1 MKLLDC
7 MIVDGSILSSKV
19 SIRSFAMQLR
29 AVSILAF
36 VLLAYGLLVSS
47 ANPQGSGTI
56 EGKVTYTGTPPKMKP
71 IDMSKEPACAK
82 MYSSP
87 PLSQTVVTG
96 PGNALQ
102 YVVVY
107 ISAGETSPAHSDD
120 TARLDQKGCMYVPH
134 VVPLQTGQ
142 VMQIYSDDPLSHN
155 IHPLAKTNPEWNK
168 AQPASSRPIVTA
180 WDKPEFIEVKCNI
193 HPWMHTYFAVLKTSH
208 YAVTDNKGSFNL
220 KGLAP
225 GTYTVTAWH
234 ELYGAQSQEIVIDGT
249 EAKTADFVYKISR

>member
-1 MKLLDC
+1 MRWTSVGL
-7 MIVDGSILSSKV
+7 
-19 SIRSFAMQLR
+19 
-29 AVSILAF
+29 LAF
-36 VLLAYGLLVSS
+36 VLLGSWVLVSPADS
-47 ANPQGSGTI
+47 LHSGMI

-87 PLSQTVVTG
+87 QLTQNVVTG
-96 PGNALQ
+96 PGNTLE

-107 ISAGETSPAHSDD
+107 ISGGETSSSAPGEIV
-120 TARLDQKGCMYVPH
+120 RLDQKGCMYSPH
-134 VVPLQTGQ
+134 VLPMQTGQ

-155 IHPLAKTNPEWNK
+155 IHPLAKVNPEWNK
-168 AQPASSRPIVTA
+168 AQPAGSLPIVTA

-193 HPWMHTYFAVLKTSH
+193 HPWMHSYFAVLKTSH
-208 YAVTDNKGSFNL
+208 YAVTDNKGSFSL

-234 ELYGAQSQEIVIDGT
+234 EQYGSQSREVTIS
-249 EAKTADFVYKISR
+249 EAETKAVDFEYKVLR